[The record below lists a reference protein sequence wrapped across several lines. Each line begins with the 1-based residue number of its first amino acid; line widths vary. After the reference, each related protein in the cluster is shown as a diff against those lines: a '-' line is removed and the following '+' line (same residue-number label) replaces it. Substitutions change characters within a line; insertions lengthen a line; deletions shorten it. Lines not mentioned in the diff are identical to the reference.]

1 MENDKKE
8 SGNGAPTNYD
18 GQQNTG
24 NSTPIEMNF
33 QIIINK
39 ESGNGAP
46 TNYDVQQNTG
56 NSTPIELNFQ
66 IIMMPPGIMLIIN
79 IVSIETL

>member
-1 MENDKKE
+1 MENDK
-8 SGNGAPTNYD
+8 
-18 GQQNTG
+18 
-24 NSTPIEMNF
+24 
-33 QIIINK
+33 K

-66 IIMMPPGIMLIIN
+66 IIMAPPGIMLIIN